1 MGKSPSGGCAS
12 FENKIIRMFI
22 TFEGSEG
29 SGKTSQIPALA
40 RVLSESG
47 YNVLTTREPG
57 GTHIGDQIRVIL
69 SDQGNSAMQ
78 ARTESLLFL
87 AARAQLV
94 SEVIVPHLESKGIVI
109 SDRYADSTLAYQGY
123 GRELDLKQLKVLLAF
138 ATCGLKPDLT
148 LLLDMD
154 VEEGLRRRMQGGD
167 LNRLDVLEIEFYKR
181 VRSGYLS
188 LARANPERWVIVDAA
203 QPPEQVQAE
212 IRRIVLERLG

>member
-1 MGKSPSGGCAS
+1 
-12 FENKIIRMFI
+12 MFI

-123 GRELDLKQLKVLLAF
+123 GRELDLKQF
-138 ATCGLKPDLT
+138 AGAAGFRDLRVGAGSDFTVGYGCGRGTAPAHA
-148 LLLDMD
+148 
-154 VEEGLRRRMQGGD
+154 GR
-167 LNRLDVLEIEFYKR
+167 
-181 VRSGYLS
+181 
-188 LARANPERWVIVDAA
+188 
-203 QPPEQVQAE
+203 
-212 IRRIVLERLG
+212 